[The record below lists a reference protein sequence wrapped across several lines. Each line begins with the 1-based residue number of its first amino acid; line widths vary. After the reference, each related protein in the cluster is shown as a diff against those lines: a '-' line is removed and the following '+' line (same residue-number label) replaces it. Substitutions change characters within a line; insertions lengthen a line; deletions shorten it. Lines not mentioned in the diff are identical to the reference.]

1 MNGSKLATDEY
12 YEPVDPDHAWGTAET
27 LGYLHAA
34 ITDVH
39 DLFPGTPPLPV
50 GHLSARGGGR
60 LSPHLSH
67 QSGRD
72 VDIGFFYLDQ
82 ARWYRRADATNLDL
96 PRTWAFVRALV
107 TESDVEMILI
117 DRSIQALL
125 RRHAVSIGEDEAWL
139 ASLFDGKLGSMPP
152 IFRHAR
158 GHRTHL
164 HVRFHN
170 PIAQESARRLYPL
183 LVEHDMIEPL
193 SHVVHH
199 RVSKGETLG
208 KLAKRFGTTVKAIMR
223 ANGLRSTLIQAR
235 RVYRIPR
242 SGPPPD
248 LGTPVAIPERR
259 LPPSIPETLLGR
271 PKASAGSHSGGRP
284 SGVDVADSARN

>member
-1 MNGSKLATDEY
+1 
-12 YEPVDPDHAWGTAET
+12 
-27 LGYLHAA
+27 
-34 ITDVH
+34 
-39 DLFPGTPPLPV
+39 
-50 GHLSARGGGR
+50 
-60 LSPHLSH
+60 
-67 QSGRD
+67 
-72 VDIGFFYLDQ
+72 
-82 ARWYRRADATNLDL
+82 
-96 PRTWAFVRALV
+96 
-107 TESDVEMILI
+107 
-117 DRSIQALL
+117 
-125 RRHAVSIGEDEAWL
+125 
-139 ASLFDGKLGSMPP
+139 
-152 IFRHAR
+152 
-158 GHRTHL
+158 
-164 HVRFHN
+164 
-170 PIAQESARRLYPL
+170 
-183 LVEHDMIEPL
+183 MIEPL